1 MLEKVGDGMYEL
13 LLVEDDA
20 TIAEGLIYA
29 LEKEGYH
36 ASLCRCIGEAKKSIK
51 EHAYDLAI
59 LDMQLP
65 DGNAWEL
72 TTELNE
78 KKTDIIFL
86 TIVDE
91 EKDIV
96 LAFEE
101 GAVDYITK
109 PFRLGELL
117 ARIKRTLK
125 ARGSESNSKCIK
137 IGEVRIE
144 TEAGRV
150 FAKGEEVEL
159 TALEYQ
165 LLLMFAEN
173 RNILLTRNQILNY
186 IWDNSGNFV
195 EDNTL
200 TVYVK
205 RLREKLGT
213 AINIETVRGVGYRVD

>member
-1 MLEKVGDGMYEL
+1 M
-13 LLVEDDA
+13 
-20 TIAEGLIYA
+20 
-29 LEKEGYH
+29 
-36 ASLCRCIGEAKKSIK
+36 
-51 EHAYDLAI
+51 
-59 LDMQLP
+59 
-65 DGNAWEL
+65 
-72 TTELNE
+72 
-78 KKTDIIFL
+78 
-86 TIVDE
+86 DE
-91 EKDIV
+91 EEDIV

-125 ARGSESNSKCIK
+125 ARGNGANSKCIE

-150 FAKGEEVEL
+150 FAKGEAVDL

-213 AINIETVRGVGYRVD
+213 AINIETVRGVGHRVD